1 MNIRAEKQ
9 RLREKI
15 WNEMEA
21 KGITLFPKPVHG
33 RIPNFIGN
41 EKAAE
46 NLRKLEIYKRARV
59 IFVNPDAPQRK
70 VRENALRDG
79 KMVIMPV
86 PRLKENFFL
95 LLDPKKLKGK
105 EREASTIKGAFKL
118 GEKLRLED
126 LPMID
131 LKIQGSVAVDL
142 SGNRLGKGGGY
153 GDKECELLLK
163 AGKVKKTAPLITLV
177 HEIQVVEKV
186 PREEHDFQVDYIITP
201 ERIIKIKPLSS
212 KSR

>member
-21 KGITLFPKPVHG
+21 KGITLFPRPVHR

-105 EREASTIKGAFKL
+105 ERE
-118 GEKLRLED
+118 RL
-126 LPMID
+126 
-131 LKIQGSVAVDL
+131 
-142 SGNRLGKGGGY
+142 
-153 GDKECELLLK
+153 
-163 AGKVKKTAPLITLV
+163 
-177 HEIQVVEKV
+177 V
-186 PREEHDFQVDYIITP
+186 P
-201 ERIIKIKPLSS
+201 
-212 KSR
+212 